1 MEWLGPKEDE
11 DVPEEVTSA
20 GAAHSRNLQRD
31 CEYSK
36 ILFQVFEGKKKRHK
50 EQNTG
55 NGSSLRKECY
65 QSPSAE
71 AALSLGLAMCLR
83 KAGLGLSAFWRFFLR
98 ERETKSLLSIF

>member
-36 ILFQVFEGKKKRHK
+36 ILFQVFEGKKK
-50 EQNTG
+50 G
-55 NGSSLRKECY
+55 
-65 QSPSAE
+65 
-71 AALSLGLAMCLR
+71 
-83 KAGLGLSAFWRFFLR
+83 
-98 ERETKSLLSIF
+98 TKSKTLETDPVLGKSATSHQVQRLLSP